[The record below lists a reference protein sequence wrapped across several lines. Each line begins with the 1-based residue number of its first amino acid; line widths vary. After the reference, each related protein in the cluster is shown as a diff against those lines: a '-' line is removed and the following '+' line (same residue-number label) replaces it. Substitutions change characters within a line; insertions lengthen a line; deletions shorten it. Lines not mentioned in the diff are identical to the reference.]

1 MPPRQSYKRY
11 SNTPTRPSRFGSPSS
26 QSAQHTLNNEHEQQL
41 YMGDLDLKWTEK
53 DVMELLT
60 NIGAAGITNIK
71 LIKSSHNNPQYNNDG
86 YCFLTFINEAAAV
99 ALMKQNGRLISP
111 NKTLRLNKPSSSA
124 SASAS
129 SFSSSSSATAS
140 ASLANTTYSVYVGDL
155 SLSVTEYD
163 LLQLF
168 KSYYPTTVK
177 KVKIVFD
184 LQTSISKGYGFV
196 EFSDSYDQTKALQ
209 TMNGVF
215 LKGKPIRIS
224 SASSSSS
231 SSTSSSNNAQANKS
245 KSNQSR
251 FGVGKTVKSSNS
263 FKRTSVPATVHD
275 YNQIMSSYHTQKVV
289 LKQPTA
295 ADSQP
300 FSDPNNTTVFVGGLY
315 SGCTELELKS
325 YFEPF
330 GRIVYVKIPQH
341 GKNGGHS
348 SKNGNSNSKTLTT
361 CGFVQFD
368 NRFSA
373 ECAIARMQGYP
384 IGNMKIR
391 LSWGKAGIPPGATI
405 VNFPS
410 SMPLNNYKEQPETP
424 TRFINPAASPVSP
437 LSFSESQNNNTNVG
451 KYSVDYVSYLENL
464 VQQYKYTSQRQQLQ
478 LQEQQQLQQKIQQQ
492 QQQQNV
498 LSSQLSNSAGF
509 SSTQNTGSSTLVA
522 PRVSN
527 MAHTDGKSWPNMVD
541 IMQYYGANT
550 SNFNGE
556 TVRKPTSLFESLEM
570 YEENTNNGYTFF

>member
-1 MPPRQSYKRY
+1 MPPRQSNKRY
-11 SNTPTRPSRFGSPSS
+11 SNTPTRPSRYGSPGSY
-26 QSAQHTLNNEHEQQL
+26 SAQFSNSEQEQQL

-53 DVMELLT
+53 DVMDMLT

-71 LIKSSHNNPQYNNDG
+71 LIKSNHNNPQYNNDG
-86 YCFLTFINEAAAV
+86 YCFLTFNSEMAAV
-99 ALMKQNGRLISP
+99 ALLKQNGRLISP
-111 NKTLRLNKPSSSA
+111 NKTLRLNKPSSST
-124 SASAS
+124 SP
-129 SFSSSSSATAS
+129 SSSSTGAS
-140 ASLANTTYSVYVGDL
+140 SSSLANTTYSVYVGDL
-155 SLSVTEYD
+155 ALNVTEYD

-168 KSYYPTTVK
+168 KSYYPNTVR

-224 SASSSSS
+224 SASSST
-231 SSTSSSNNAQANKS
+231 TSGSKNNQANKS

-251 FGVGKTVKSSNS
+251 FGVGKSLKSSNS
-263 FKRTSVPATVHD
+263 FKKTSVPATVHD
-275 YNQIMSSYHTQKVV
+275 YNEIMSSYQTQNVV
-289 LKQPTA
+289 LRQPTSA
-295 ADSQP
+295 NAQP

-330 GRIVYVKIPQH
+330 GSIVYVKIPQH
-341 GKNGGHS
+341 GKNGNINHSNKSSGH
-348 SKNGNSNSKTLTT
+348 NTKTLTT

-424 TRFINPAASPVSP
+424 TRYINPAASPVSP
-437 LSFSESQNNNTNVG
+437 LSFSESQNNTNIG

-464 VQQYKYTSQRQQLQ
+464 VEQYKYNSQRQQLQ
-478 LQEQQQLQQKIQQQ
+478 LQEQQKLQNHHHHHQ
-492 QQQQNV
+492 QQQQNMFPTQ
-498 LSSQLSNSAGF
+498 SSNSAGF
-509 SSTQNTGSSTLVA
+509 PSTQNAGLSTLVA

-527 MAHTDGKSWPNMVD
+527 MAHTDGKGWPNMAD

-550 SNFNGE
+550 SNFDGE
-556 TVRKPTSLFESLEM
+556 TFKQPTSLFESLEL
-570 YEENTNNGYTFF
+570 YEENHNNGYTFF